1 LAAAGHR
8 FAKGQSATLMSAAK
22 QDNLV
27 ELDGCLVSA
36 GLWWWTDMGFQPSR
50 LYLVLFMLSVLFC
63 A

>member
-1 LAAAGHR
+1 
-8 FAKGQSATLMSAAK
+8 MSAAK

-50 LYLVLFMLSVLFC
+50 LYLVLFMLSVLFS